1 MHYPWFRIGKML
13 KKYFKFVAYFQTGNN
28 VRLRTT
34 LLPQFTTFLPS
45 KNHVLHTVFSKTPLK
60 NTSKTAKPRSNPGF
74 TFFLKNFPLRV

>member
-45 KNHVLHTVFSKTPLK
+45 KNHVLHTVFPKHPSKTPVK
-60 NTSKTAKPRSNPGF
+60 QQNPGAIRGLL
-74 TFFLKNFPLRV
+74 FF